1 MSVGRWKICSRMWVG
16 DIPKRYPRLWK
27 GCGVQNRWKFDSGL

>member
-1 MSVGRWKICSRMWVG
+1 VG
-16 DIPKRYPRLWK
+16 DILHTYPRLWK